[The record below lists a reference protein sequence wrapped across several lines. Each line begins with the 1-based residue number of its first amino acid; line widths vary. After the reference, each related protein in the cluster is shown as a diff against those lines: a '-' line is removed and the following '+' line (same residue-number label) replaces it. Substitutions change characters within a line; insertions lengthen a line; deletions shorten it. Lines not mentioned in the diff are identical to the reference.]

1 MTKRPPGSYL
11 FNSKDR
17 YIDELLESQE
27 REREERRKQEDKRG
41 MDESMDEPE
50 DWGEERMALQQR
62 TAETLTPRETRR
74 VVSQALLAGLAVGA
88 VFLGAMFLF
97 LLFCVHVWF

>member
-17 YIDELLESQE
+17 YIDEMLAAQE
-27 REREERRKQEDKRG
+27 REESQKEPQKREDKRV
-41 MDESMDEPE
+41 PE
-50 DWGEERMALQQR
+50 ELMEEAVERMAQQQR

-88 VFLGAMFLF
+88 VFLGGMFLF